1 MKRVLK
7 MVSIGFDPVT
17 GGRWNIYVH
26 YVNDKAT
33 LLVNNSDFLSIVFMY
48 LMQAIVIV
56 LTSRQSA
63 N

>member
-17 GGRWNIYVH
+17 GGRWNIYAH

-48 LMQAIVIV
+48 
-56 LTSRQSA
+56 
-63 N
+63 